1 MPSRLRTKK
10 TKRTK
15 SSKKMKNTTN
25 KPTYH
30 SPPNSQL
37 QGIQG
42 NEKEVDV
49 GDQYVLVGEEEV
61 LVGEEE
67 IKEGFYS
74 VSAVSLLI
82 SAGDSQME
90 EASNGKIEDTQK
102 VEYQEENV
110 EVVSL
115 VEIANGKLEETQKVE
130 PQAEFKEVAIEDFG
144 EVKAVDESVTE
155 ILIDENSESVDQ
167 TYDGSD
173 SGLRTSN
180 FDKEEKS
187 SEVVDSG
194 KYEEEEKVVSH
205 SVADYVVP
213 IVEELDEN
221 LVGLESKENEEKIPL
236 SLEKSNGISP
246 VKENEEVK
254 EIEETKLPSSDEND
268 GSYEVAKETT
278 LPALEEDGKVP
289 EVVKKGIEET
299 ELQAS
304 DVSVAEASTGVY
316 ESSKEDANDS
326 LQPLANAPAVDTS
339 NAGEE
344 SKKTEIPESTGNPHI
359 ISVSQRPLQPTSWRS
374 CCGLFEVLRRSDR

>member
-1 MPSRLRTKK
+1 MEEPS
-10 TKRTK
+10 
-15 SSKKMKNTTN
+15 N
-25 KPTYH
+25 
-30 SPPNSQL
+30 
-37 QGIQG
+37 G
-42 NEKEVDV
+42 NIE
-49 GDQYVLVGEEEV
+49 
-61 LVGEEE
+61 
-67 IKEGFYS
+67 
-74 VSAVSLLI
+74 
-82 SAGDSQME
+82 DSQKLE
-90 EASNGKIEDTQK
+90 S
-102 VEYQEENV
+102 QEENV

-130 PQAEFKEVAIEDFG
+130 PKAEYNEVAIEDVV

-167 TYDGSD
+167 TY
-173 SGLRTSN
+173 SN
-180 FDKEEKS
+180 FDKEEEKS
-187 SEVVDSG
+187 SEVVDSE

-246 VKENEEVK
+246 VRENEEVK
-254 EIEETKLPSSDEND
+254 EIEETKLPYSDENG

-289 EVVKKGIEET
+289 EVVQKGIEET

-316 ESSKEDANDS
+316 ESSKEEANDS

-359 ISVSQRPLQPTSWRS
+359 ISVSQSPLQPTSWRS

>member
-1 MPSRLRTKK
+1 MED
-10 TKRTK
+10 
-15 SSKKMKNTTN
+15 TTN

-49 GDQYVLVGEEEV
+49 GDQYVLVGEEE
-61 LVGEEE
+61 

-74 VSAVSLLI
+74 ISAASLI

-102 VEYQEENV
+102 VESQEENV
-110 EVVSL
+110 EVESL
-115 VEIANGKLEETQKVE
+115 VEIANGKFEETQKVE
-130 PQAEFKEVAIEDFG
+130 PQAEYIEVAIEDVG
-144 EVKAVDESVTE
+144 EVKAVDESVKE

-167 TYDGSD
+167 SYDGGD

-194 KYEEEEKVVSH
+194 KYEEEKKEVSH
-205 SVADYVVP
+205 SVADYVKP
-213 IVEELDEN
+213 IVSLSMDFSQGVEEPVEN
-221 LVGLESKENEEKIPL
+221 LTGLESKENEEKVPL

-246 VKENEEVK
+246 VKANEEVK
-254 EIEETKLPSSDEND
+254 GIEETKLPSPDEND

-278 LPALEEDGKVP
+278 LPALGEDGKVP
-289 EVVKKGIEET
+289 EVVQKEIEET
-299 ELQAS
+299 ELLAS

-316 ESSKEDANDS
+316 ESSKEEANDS

-339 NAGEE
+339 NVGEE
-344 SKKTEIPESTGNPHI
+344 CNKTEIPESTGNPHI
-359 ISVSQRPLQPTSWRS
+359 ISVSQRPLQPTSWKS
-374 CCGLFEVLRRSDR
+374 CCGIFEVLRRSDR